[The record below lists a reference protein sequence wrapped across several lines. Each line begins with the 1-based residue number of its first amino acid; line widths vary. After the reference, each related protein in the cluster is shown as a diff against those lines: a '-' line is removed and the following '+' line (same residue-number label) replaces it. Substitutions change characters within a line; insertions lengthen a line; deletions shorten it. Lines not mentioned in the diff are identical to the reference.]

1 MLNDNTTETSTSDK
15 SKVLKTAPQDEK
27 NIKQLLIRLK
37 ETEKKLDN
45 IMTNELTEQM
55 ATVDN
60 MLPKFVADWEELQK
74 KHFADLEIQLKDL
87 GIALTSETKNEL
99 FRCTATNHNI
109 DETRADLE
117 KKLNTKIPKD
127 TPLIT
132 IAAYVAII
140 AGKGPL
146 QKIDFSSTKDIVKKL
161 DVIKAYTNATD
172 KFRKQVNDQLQQ
184 DVTKNTNLC
193 KSKVEEFNLP
203 SDEEIDNAKQ
213 IKQEIAKLT
222 KSSATP
228 INEREVELDKSG

>member
-37 ETEKKLDN
+37 ETEKKLDSL
-45 IMTNELTEQM
+45 MTDELTEQM
-55 ATVDN
+55 MTVDN

-74 KHFADLEIQLKDL
+74 KHFADLEMQLKDL

-99 FRCTATNHNI
+99 FRCTATSHNI

-146 QKIDFSSTKDIVKKL
+146 QKIDFSSAKDIVKKL
-161 DVIKAYTNATD
+161 DVIKEYNNATD
-172 KFRKQVNDQLQQ
+172 KFRKQVTNQLQQ
-184 DVTKNTNLC
+184 DVTKNTNSC
-193 KSKVEEFNLP
+193 KSKVEEFSLP
-203 SDEEIDNAKQ
+203 SNEEIENAKK
-213 IKQEIAKLT
+213 IKQEIAKLI
-222 KSSATP
+222 KSSTALTD
-228 INEREVELDKSG
+228 EREVELEKSG